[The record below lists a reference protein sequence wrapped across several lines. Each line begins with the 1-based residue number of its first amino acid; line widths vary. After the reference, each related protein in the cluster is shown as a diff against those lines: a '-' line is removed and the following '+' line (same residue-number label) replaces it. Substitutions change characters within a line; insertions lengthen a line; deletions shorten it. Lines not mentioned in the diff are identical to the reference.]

1 MAGVMRLVVLQ
12 LRHTKNNPEPLK
24 ALTEFVKNPGKPL
37 LVSPCAWREEDG
49 LSHHGYILDGLKLK
63 QLALLDGDETPPL
76 TVIEIKDA
84 SPASIDAGLL
94 SVGLRINSL
103 AE

>member
-1 MAGVMRLVVLQ
+1 MAGVTRLVVLKLKFAQ
-12 LRHTKNNPEPLK
+12 GEPLK
-24 ALTEFVKNPGKPL
+24 ALAEFVKNPGKPL
-37 LVSPCAWREEDG
+37 LISPKAWREEEG

-63 QLALLDGDETPPL
+63 QLAMLETDETPELTPL
-76 TVIEIKDA
+76 ELKDT
-84 SPASIDAGLL
+84 SPATIDAALL